1 MQVKGKSKC
10 FLVRFQGLEKERRK
24 KMAYSRYDTERAI
37 GNRIQNVLYEGAI
50 YMDMFTYEWKM
61 EYDGW
66 EYYEELDYPILISSP
81 GVPLEQIKNRIGIE
95 DKDVVALNE
104 EKDLYL
110 CAKLQNGQI
119 TRRTKWFVT
128 TKTEESYVTE
138 DFMPALNKYL
148 EENKLEVSD
157 EEGIAEA
164 MEEERVR
171 ANKKEKESAERR
183 IREADREITKYE
195 RYIEDYKKELEKCER
210 TLEALKKETNIKDKI
225 EEEIKCIKEHE
236 LVKDVF
242 YKPIKEELI
251 IYTKELYMQHPKDKN
266 DRRFLGEMKI
276 ELNVNNYSV
285 RLFNETE
292 CRKGYWG
299 DDCNHPHV
307 SDEGEPCLGNSSE
320 MLAECKI
327 TNDLY
332 IAFLTI
338 LGFLQTFDVEDI
350 AGEYYVCWDKVDK
363 NGNVIEKGQE
373 DKYVAQCAICGEG
386 LYEDD
391 DIYCCAECGATV
403 CADHFYL
410 LDDEDMCENCYV
422 KYARECYNC
431 GEEHNKEKMYV
442 VDEHLLCE
450 DCFQEEVRICTECG
464 DEHLAENMVEDVDTG
479 DWYCKECWNK
489 HQKGE
494 NEDV

>member
-1 MQVKGKSKC
+1 
-10 FLVRFQGLEKERRK
+10 
-24 KMAYSRYDTERAI
+24 MAYSRYDTERAI
-37 GNRIQNVLYEGAI
+37 RNRIQNVLYEDAI
-50 YMDMFTYEWKM
+50 YMDMFTYEWRM
-61 EYDGW
+61 EHEGW
-66 EYYEELDYPILISSP
+66 EAYEKLDCPILISSP
-81 GVPLEQIKNRIGIE
+81 GVTLEQIKNRIGVDDI
-95 DKDVVALNE
+95 VVLNE

-110 CAKLQNGQI
+110 CAKLQNGKI
-119 TRRTKWFVT
+119 TGRTKWFIT
-128 TKTEESYVTE
+128 TKTEENYVKE
-138 DFMPALNKYL
+138 DFIPALDKYL
-148 EENKLEVSD
+148 EENKLEARS
-157 EEGIAEA
+157 EEDIASA
-164 MEEERVR
+164 MEEERAR
-171 ANKKEKESAERR
+171 TNQREKERAEKR
-183 IREADREITKYE
+183 IREAGREITKYE
-195 RYIEDYKKELEKCER
+195 RYIEDYKKELEKYER

-225 EEEIKCIKEHE
+225 KKEIKCIKEHE
-236 LVKDVF
+236 LVKDVL
-242 YKPIKEELI
+242 YKPIKGELI
-251 IYTKELYMQHPKDKN
+251 IYTKELYMQHPKDKD

-299 DDCNHPHV
+299 DYGNHPHV

-350 AGEYYVCWDKVDK
+350 AGEYYVCWDKVDE

-386 LYEDD
+386 LCEDD
-391 DIYCCAECGATV
+391 DICYCEECGATV
-403 CADHFYL
+403 CADHLYV
-410 LDDEDMCENCYV
+410 LDDEDMCENCYS
-422 KYARECYNC
+422 KYARECDNC

-442 VDEHLLCE
+442 VDEHLICD
-450 DCFQEEVRICTECG
+450 DCFEEEVRICAECG

-479 DWYCKECWNK
+479 EYYCEACWEKHEKEKEEEKN
-489 HQKGE
+489 
-494 NEDV
+494 V

>member
-1 MQVKGKSKC
+1 MV
-10 FLVRFQGLEKERRK
+10 
-24 KMAYSRYDTERAI
+24 YTRYDMERAI
-37 GNRIQNVLYEGAI
+37 RNRIQNVLYENTI
-50 YMDMFTYEWKM
+50 YMDMLTYEWRM
-61 EYDGW
+61 EGEGW
-66 EYYEELDYPILISSP
+66 RQYEALEYPILISSTS
-81 GVPLEQIKNRIGIE
+81 VTLEQIKERIEIE
-95 DKDVVALNE
+95 DKDVVVLNE

-119 TRRTKWFVT
+119 TERTKWFIT
-128 TKTEESYVTE
+128 TKTEENYVTE
-138 DFMPALNKYL
+138 DFMPALDKYL
-148 EENKLEVSD
+148 KENKLQVRD
-157 EEGIAEA
+157 EEDIAKA
-164 MEEERVR
+164 MEEERIR
-171 ANKKEKESAERR
+171 TNQKEKESAERR

-195 RYIEDYKKELEKCER
+195 RYIEDCKKELEKCKR
-210 TLEALKKETNIKDKI
+210 TLEALKKEANIKDKI
-225 EEEIKCIKEHE
+225 EKEIKCIKEHE

-251 IYTKELYMQHPKDKN
+251 IYTKELYMQHPKDKD

-299 DDCNHPHV
+299 DYGNHPHV

-320 MLAECKI
+320 MLAECKLN
-327 TNDLY
+327 NDLY

-350 AGEYYVCWDKVDK
+350 AGEYYVCWDRVDEE
-363 NGNVIEKGQE
+363 GNVIEKGLE
-373 DKYVAQCAICGEG
+373 DKYIAKCEICGEG
-386 LYEDD
+386 LCEDD
-391 DIYCCAECGATV
+391 DVYCCEECGATV

-431 GEEHNKEKMYV
+431 GEEHNKERMYL
-442 VDEHLLCE
+442 VDEQWICE
-450 DCFQEEVRICTECG
+450 DCYQDNVGTCAECG
-464 DEHLAENMVEDVDTG
+464 DEHLAENMVEDIDTG
-479 DWYCKECWNK
+479 DWYCEECWNE